1 MLSPPG
7 NCLETLMGW
16 LYGLGVGGVFF
27 GIVLDFFGYLFLFCD
42 DTLLRHFAVD
52 TVV

>member
-1 MLSPPG
+1 
-7 NCLETLMGW
+7 MGW
-16 LYGLGVGGVFF
+16 LYGLGVGGVFL

>member
-1 MLSPPG
+1 
-7 NCLETLMGW
+7 MGW
-16 LYGLGVGGVFF
+16 LYGLGVDDVFS
-27 GIVLDFFGYLFLFCD
+27 GIVLDIFGYLFPFCD